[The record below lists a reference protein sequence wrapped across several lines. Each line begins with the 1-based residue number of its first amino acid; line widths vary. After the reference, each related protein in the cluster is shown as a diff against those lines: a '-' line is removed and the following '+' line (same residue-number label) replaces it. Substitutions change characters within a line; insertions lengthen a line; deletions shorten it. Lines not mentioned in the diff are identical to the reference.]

1 MKSAALKLLFVILGK
16 VFLSKQKF
24 IKFIRDKW
32 VGAFFSCF
40 FYTIWYQNITFLEAD
55 TSNMWWYYA
64 TFDLEKEASEM
75 HFYELLDIYSD
86 TLNPR
91 KEKLSSAACLSL

>member
-1 MKSAALKLLFVILGK
+1 M
-16 VFLSKQKF
+16 
-24 IKFIRDKW
+24 
-32 VGAFFSCF
+32 
-40 FYTIWYQNITFLEAD
+40 EAD

-86 TLNPR
+86 TLNPQ